1 MNDVPFFDDDNLP
14 LYKNDKM
21 VQAVLTT
28 FPGSHVEEYF
38 DFTTGKHHKTG
49 IKGGSKMSKI
59 DGLMPKEWSGKKF
72 VEASIDGKVHSIW
85 SGFENLKV
93 GDEVT
98 GESVDKGAGKTPQ
111 YKLATVNGVAVSQP
125 AGGGGG
131 GYRGGG
137 GGGTPQEKARAFATS
152 YAKDVVVALINR
164 GDESTK
170 SLEITKGTFE
180 YFYAIFHDKMETKAA
195 AEDKK

>member
-1 MNDVPFFDDDNLP
+1 MDDVPMFDDDNLP
-14 LYKNDKM
+14 LYKNAKL
-21 VQAVLTT
+21 VQTVLDT
-28 FPGSHVEEYF
+28 FPGSQVEEHHDYI
-38 DFTTGKHHKTG
+38 TGKKYKTG

-85 SGFENLKV
+85 ANFENLKV

-111 YKLATVNGVAVSQP
+111 YKLASINGVAVAQP
-125 AGGGGG
+125 AGGGG

-137 GGGTPQEKARAFATS
+137 GGTPAEKARAFATS
-152 YAKDVVVALINR
+152 YAKDVVVSLITR
-164 GDESTK
+164 GDDSVK
-170 SLEITKGTFE
+170 SLELIKGTFD

-195 AEDKK
+195 EEKK